1 MKSTNFTV
9 LDADPRNL
17 GITARYVSSFPPFD
31 KYEVSEMMKALFHQI
46 DRQTHLV
53 MTKDREVVGYLGW
66 SRTTDK
72 NAKEWTEDRAGL
84 KWIDSGDAIA
94 ITVMCADNPKDL
106 LALIKKAKTIEPGQN
121 VYWKRFFEDQKK
133 PVARSVIKRSTD
145 ASS

>member
-1 MKSTNFTV
+1 MKSPNFTV

-17 GITARYVSSFPPFD
+17 GIAARFVSGFPPFD
-31 KYEVSEMMKALFHQI
+31 KYEFSDMMKALFHQI

-53 MTKDREVVGYLGW
+53 MTIDRDVVGYLGW

-72 NAKEWTEDRAGL
+72 NAKAWTEDRAGL

-94 ITVMCADNPKDL
+94 VTIMCANDPKNL
-106 LALIKKAKTIEPGQN
+106 MALIKKAKTVEPDKN
-121 VYWKRFFEDQKK
+121 VYWKRFFKDQKK
-133 PVARSVIKRSTD
+133 PVARSVLKRNDD

>member
-1 MKSTNFTV
+1 
-9 LDADPRNL
+9 
-17 GITARYVSSFPPFD
+17 
-31 KYEVSEMMKALFHQI
+31 MMKALFHQI